1 MFVDVQV
8 FVVDTLVQVVGVL
21 EHYRA
26 AGVHQQLRRG
36 RAGFDDGAT
45 RSQVAAQHTDTGF
58 FLERIGQRQDHL
70 RVVVFG
76 VFDVVPHTL
85 AGGRDDVLVQVFGNL
100 FHHHRQT
107 TRVTKVFHQV
117 LARGL
122 QVHQAGQVGRQ
133 AVEVVQCQ
141 VHTDTPGNRQQVDYQ
156 VGGAT
161 HGCVD
166 LDGVFDRLAG
176 QDLRHDQIF
185 MHHVHNTPPRHTRE
199 YVAAAINSRVGRI
212 AGQTNTQR
220 LDHAGHGAG
229 GAHGHAVAVAAVH
242 TTLGLVEVLHGELAC
257 AHHLT
262 HLPHTGARAQLLPA
276 PFAAEHRSTRHTD
289 RRDVHTG
296 RAHHQRRCGFVAAHQ
311 QHHTV
316 ERVGADGFL
325 HVHAGQIAVEHG
337 GRPHQGLAE
346 RHDRELQREATGL
359 VHPNLHLLGQRT
371 EVAVAGRQLAEGV
384 ADANHRAAIE
394 LVVWHTFALDPAA
407 VDKPI
412 AVLTPPPLLAAEFFG
427 FFAGFGCGAHGGV
440 RVKGWGRGGFRVN
453 PESSNVLCSYH
464 CAVNLGKNHD

>member
-8 FVVDTLVQVVGVL
+8 LVVDTLVQVVGVL

-85 AGGRDDVLVQVFGNL
+85 AGGRDDVLVQVFGDF

-107 TRVTKVFHQV
+107 ARVAEVFHQV

-133 AVEVVQCQ
+133 AVEVVQRQ
-141 VHTDTPGNRQQVDYQ
+141 VHTDTPGNGQQVDHH
-156 VGGAT
+156 VGGAA
-161 HGCVD
+161 HGSVD
-166 LDGVFDRLAG
+166 LDRVFNRLAG
-176 QDLRHDQIF
+176 QDLGHDQVF
-185 MHHVHNTPPRHTRE
+185 MHHVHNTPPRHPRQH
-199 YVAAAINSRVGRI
+199 VAPPVHSRVGRV
-212 AGQTNTQR
+212 AGQANTQC
-220 LDHAGHGAG
+220 LDHTGHGAG

-242 TTLGLVEVLHGELAC
+242 TTLGLVEVLHGELAR

-276 PFAAEHRSTRHTD
+276 PLAAEHR
-289 RRDVHTG
+289 
-296 RAHHQRRCGFVAAHQ
+296 AA
-311 QHHTV
+311 
-316 ERVGADGFL
+316 
-325 HVHAGQIAVEHG
+325 
-337 GRPHQGLAE
+337 
-346 RHDRELQREATGL
+346 
-359 VHPNLHLLGQRT
+359 
-371 EVAVAGRQLAEGV
+371 
-384 ADANHRAAIE
+384 
-394 LVVWHTFALDPAA
+394 
-407 VDKPI
+407 
-412 AVLTPPPLLAAEFFG
+412 
-427 FFAGFGCGAHGGV
+427 
-440 RVKGWGRGGFRVN
+440 
-453 PESSNVLCSYH
+453 
-464 CAVNLGKNHD
+464 